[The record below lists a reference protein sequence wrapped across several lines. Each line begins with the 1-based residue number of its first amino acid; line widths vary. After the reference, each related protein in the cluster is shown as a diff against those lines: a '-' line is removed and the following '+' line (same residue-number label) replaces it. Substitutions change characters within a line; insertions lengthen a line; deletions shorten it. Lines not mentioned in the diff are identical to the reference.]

1 MSDLPTPPTL
11 NFAAIFLAPFRPK
24 KVSGISGK
32 NACACHAVV
41 HAIGENFEM
50 PPGASRVPENIRLAN
65 AAVLPVA
72 GHAGRKPLNGL
83 AIDRDGE
90 RGLRLKSLISRK

>member
-1 MSDLPTPPTL
+1 MSLLPTPPTL
-11 NFAAIFLAPFRPK
+11 NFAAIFLAPYRPK

-50 PPGASRVPENIRLAN
+50 PPGASRVPEKYSPRECSCVASGGARRPQAIERTRDRPGRHS
-65 AAVLPVA
+65 AAA
-72 GHAGRKPLNGL
+72 FEMEK
-83 AIDRDGE
+83 
-90 RGLRLKSLISRK
+90 